1 MDDYIAVYLYDIK
14 KAIDEV
20 ESFFVDYPMRYDIF
34 EKDYL
39 RRSAVERKA
48 EIMGEA
54 INRILK
60 IQRDFIL
67 RNLFGREDDLVEA
80 SSVKNPYFKEELDE
94 TKQMIY
100 G

>member
-60 IQRDFIL
+60 IQRDFTTT
-67 RNLFGREDDLVEA
+67 RTTQPFRQR
-80 SSVKNPYFKEELDE
+80 S
-94 TKQMIY
+94 
-100 G
+100 

>member
-48 EIMGEA
+48 EI
-54 INRILK
+54 NRILK
-60 IQRDFIL
+60 IQRDFITT
-67 RNLFGREDDLVEA
+67 RTTQPFRQR
-80 SSVKNPYFKEELDE
+80 S
-94 TKQMIY
+94 
-100 G
+100 